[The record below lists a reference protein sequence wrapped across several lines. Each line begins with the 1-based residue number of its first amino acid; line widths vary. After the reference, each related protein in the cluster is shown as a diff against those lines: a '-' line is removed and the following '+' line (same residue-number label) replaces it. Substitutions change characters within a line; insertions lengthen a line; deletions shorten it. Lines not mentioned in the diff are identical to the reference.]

1 MELQSDI
8 SKKYIT
14 DALILLMKK
23 KNYNK
28 ITNKEITDKAGLSH
42 ITIYRNFKN
51 KDEIL
56 KFYVDEITNDFI
68 KRKQIHY
75 DPNNFREYLII
86 LFTHLKEKEDIGL
99 LLYKANCIHYIKDEF
114 DKIFFRKA
122 QNTKEQYHY
131 YFISGG
137 LYNIYY
143 NWLVHGCKESPQEI
157 ADMFMDFYILKG
169 KVES

>member
-8 SKKYIT
+8 SKKDIA

-23 KNYNK
+23 KDYNK

-51 KDEIL
+51 KDEIIKYYL
-56 KFYVDEITNDFI
+56 DVITNEFI
-68 KRKQIHY
+68 KNKKVNY
-75 DPNNFREYLII
+75 SPDNFKEYLIT
-86 LFTHLKEKEDIGL
+86 LFTHLKEKEDIGI

-114 DKIFFRKA
+114 DKIFFSKA
-122 QNTKEQYHY
+122 KNRKEQYNY

-143 NWLVHGCKESPQEI
+143 NWIISGCKELPSEM

-169 KVES
+169 NNK

>member
-8 SKKYIT
+8 SKKDIA

-23 KNYNK
+23 KDYNK

-56 KFYVDEITNDFI
+56 KYYLDLITNDFI
-68 KRKQIHY
+68 KSKQVNY
-75 DPNNFREYLII
+75 DPKHFREYLIT
-86 LFTHLKEKEDIGL
+86 LFTHLKEKEDIGI

-114 DKIFFRKA
+114 DKILNNKA
-122 QNTKEQYHY
+122 QNKKEQYNY

-143 NWLVHGCKESPQEI
+143 IWLVNGCIETPIEI
-157 ADMFMDFYILKG
+157 ADMFMDFYIQKG
-169 KVES
+169 NN

>member
-8 SKKYIT
+8 SKKDIA

-23 KNYNK
+23 KDYSK

-51 KDEIL
+51 KDEIIKYYL
-56 KFYVDEITNDFI
+56 DDITNEFI
-68 KRKQIHY
+68 KRKKVNY
-75 DPNNFREYLII
+75 DPNHFREYLIV
-86 LFTHLKEKEDIGL
+86 LFTHLKDKEDIGL
-99 LLYKANCIHYIKDEF
+99 LLYKANCIHFIKEEF
-114 DKIFFRKA
+114 DKIFFNKA
-122 QNTKEQYHY
+122 KTLKEQYNY

-143 NWLVHGCKESPQEI
+143 NWLINGCKETPEEI
-157 ADMFMDFYILKG
+157 ADMFMNFYILKG
-169 KVES
+169 NN

>member
-8 SKKYIT
+8 SKKDIA
-14 DALILLMKK
+14 DALIHLMKK
-23 KNYNK
+23 KDYHK

-56 KFYVDEITNDFI
+56 KYYLDEITNEFI
-68 KRKQIHY
+68 KSKKVEY
-75 DPNNFREYLII
+75 DPNNFRDYLII
-86 LFTHLKEKEDIGL
+86 LFTHLKEKEDIGI

-114 DKIFFRKA
+114 DKIFYNKA
-122 QNTKEQYHY
+122 KGKKEQYNY

-143 NWLVHGCKESPQEI
+143 NWLINHCKETPTEI

-169 KVES
+169 NSC

>member
-8 SKKYIT
+8 SKKDIA

-23 KNYNK
+23 KDYNK

-56 KFYVDEITNDFI
+56 KYYVDEITNNFI
-68 KRKQIHY
+68 KRKQVNY
-75 DPNNFREYLII
+75 DPNNFRKYLIT
-86 LFTHLKEKEDIGL
+86 LFTHLKEKEEIGI

-114 DKIFFRKA
+114 DKIFLNKA
-122 QNTKEQYHY
+122 LNKKEQYNY

-143 NWLVHGCKESPQEI
+143 NWLINGCKESPNEI
-157 ADMFMDFYILKG
+157 ADMFIDFYILKEDT
-169 KVES
+169 K

>member
-8 SKKYIT
+8 SKKYIA

-23 KNYNK
+23 KDYNK

-42 ITIYRNFKN
+42 ITIYRNFN
-51 KDEIL
+51 SKDEIL
-56 KFYVDEITNDFI
+56 KYYVDEITNEFI
-68 KRKQIHY
+68 RRKQVNY
-75 DPNNFREYLII
+75 DPNHFKEYLIV
-86 LFTHLKEKEDIGL
+86 LFTHLKEKEDIGI

-114 DKIFFRKA
+114 DKIFYSKA
-122 QNTKEQYHY
+122 KSKKEQYNY

-143 NWLVHGCKESPQEI
+143 NWLVNGCKESPKEI

-169 KVES
+169 DTK